1 MAISNQDNSN
11 TQSAEKLAPEAIE
24 FQPDALEIK
33 NERLPLWIRYSVL
46 FSVVFILGAL
56 IWACVCKVDVVV
68 QAEGKLVTDDSS
80 IVMKPLER
88 TVIQKIHVKIGQIV
102 KKDDVLITFDPTIN
116 RAEAERLTKELSILN
131 AQYARLL
138 AEFEGKDYQPA
149 PGETGA
155 LQLAIFKQRSRYFS
169 EKNKYYDEGIQQ
181 LDASRKSREDTLKNQ
196 QERLVAIKKI
206 EDMFVKL
213 HDLKAGS
220 LKELLSASISRMEME
235 ASIDELKISLLELK
249 HQRES
254 TLSSKQTFIQEWRNN
269 ISEELVKVERE
280 LTSTQKDYDKV
291 KQLIE
296 YVELRAPCDSV
307 VHEIA
312 AFSVGSAVRE
322 AEALITLVPLVGNI
336 ELEAEIQPQ
345 DIGKVEIG
353 SDVRI
358 KLNAYPFQKF
368 GTLNGK
374 VRNISE
380 NTLQKQQ
387 SQIPVSYY
395 RARIVVSGHLDH
407 VKKNFRL
414 IPGME
419 AQAEIKT
426 GKRRIIEYLIYPLIK
441 ALDESIREP

>member
-1 MAISNQDNSN
+1 
-11 TQSAEKLAPEAIE
+11 
-24 FQPDALEIK
+24 
-33 NERLPLWIRYSVL
+33 
-46 FSVVFILGAL
+46 
-56 IWACVCKVDVVV
+56 
-68 QAEGKLVTDDSS
+68 
-80 IVMKPLER
+80 
-88 TVIQKIHVKIGQIV
+88 
-102 KKDDVLITFDPTIN
+102 
-116 RAEAERLTKELSILN
+116 
-131 AQYARLL
+131 
-138 AEFEGKDYQPA
+138 
-149 PGETGA
+149 
-155 LQLAIFKQRSRYFS
+155 
-169 EKNKYYDEGIQQ
+169 
-181 LDASRKSREDTLKNQ
+181 
-196 QERLVAIKKI
+196 
-206 EDMFVKL
+206 
-213 HDLKAGS
+213 
-220 LKELLSASISRMEME
+220 MEME
-235 ASIDELKISLLELK
+235 ASIDELKNSLLELK

-322 AEALITLVPLVGNI
+322 AEALITLIPLVGNI